1 MDGCAAEHHAHKVGL
16 GETGDTVLTGWGR
29 TQVARKFLQGG
40 STGDSIVWIRD
51 VGLFVVNGEEGR
63 GDTHG
68 VPATD
73 HWKVVK
79 VIRRWGMGDTRG
91 GRRTRGSR
99 NQVGEDLH
107 RYTAGNRGA
116 VGGSKSL
123 ILGVCKGDRVRRRG

>member
-1 MDGCAAEHHAHKVGL
+1 M
-16 GETGDTVLTGWGR
+16 TGWGR
-29 TQVARKFLQGG
+29 TQGARKFLQGG

-73 HWKVVK
+73 HGEASEE
-79 VIRRWGMGDTRG
+79 IRRRDMGDSRG

-99 NQVGEDLH
+99 KPVGEDLH
-107 RYTAGNRGA
+107 IEMTGNCGA
-116 VGGSKSL
+116 VGGATSL
-123 ILGVCKGDRVRRRG
+123 I